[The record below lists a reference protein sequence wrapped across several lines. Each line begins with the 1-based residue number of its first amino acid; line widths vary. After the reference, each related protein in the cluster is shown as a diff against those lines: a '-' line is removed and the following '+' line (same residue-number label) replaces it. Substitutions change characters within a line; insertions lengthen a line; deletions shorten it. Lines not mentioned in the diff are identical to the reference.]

1 VSSTERS
8 IINIQGILANS
19 VKLKG
24 SGNLIRRDEW
34 KRPATG
40 VYKLNVDAAFDAD
53 TGHGATGDII
63 RDLGGNFVARSCDF
77 IDIAVDATSME
88 ASTLLAGL

>member
-1 VSSTERS
+1 MLVPLVVKEIDQNKEPVPSTERS

-19 VKLKG
+19 AKLKG
-24 SGNLIRRDEW
+24 SGNLIWRDGW

-53 TGHGATGDII
+53 TGRGATRAII
-63 RDLGGNFVARSCDF
+63 RDFGRKLCCSIV
-77 IDIAVDATSME
+77 
-88 ASTLLAGL
+88 